1 MSECTVYTIGHSNI
15 SFDEFREHLQK
26 HHITAIADVRS
37 TPYSKF
43 TPHFNR
49 EALQKNLHAIHI
61 QYVFLGEELGAR
73 TKDISCYN
81 DEGQVIYSKL
91 RQTELFEQGLNRL
104 ITGAKKFRLAI
115 VCAEKEP
122 FTCHRSILI
131 GQALQAIHVDVR
143 HILHDGRIE
152 THEQMLQRL
161 TDHYF
166 GKKLNNQLPLDL
178 GAEVKQP
185 TLSEDEQ
192 RTHALRSIE
201 RQIAYVNPVLSKN
214 YVENPS

>member
-15 SFDEFREHLQK
+15 SFEEFRALLQK

-43 TPHFNR
+43 TPQFNR
-49 EALQKNLHAIHI
+49 EALQKSLRAIDI
-61 QYVFLGEELGAR
+61 TYVFLGEELGAR

-91 RQTELFEQGLNRL
+91 QQTTLFQQGLQRV
-104 ITGAKKFRLAI
+104 ITGAKKFRLAL

-131 GQALQAIHVDVR
+131 GQALQAINVDVC
-143 HILHDGRIE
+143 HILHDGVVE

-161 TDHYF
+161 TAHIY
-166 GKKLNNQLPLDL
+166 KSYPLSIQSQVDMF
-178 GAEVKQP
+178 ATEVP
-185 TLSEDEQ
+185 SEAVQ
-192 RTHALRSIE
+192 RERALQIIE
-201 RQIAYVNPVLSKN
+201 RQIAYVNPALNKNHVESLS
-214 YVENPS
+214 

>member
-1 MSECTVYTIGHSNI
+1 MSECTIYTIGHSNI
-15 SFDEFREHLQK
+15 SLDEFCEHLQL
-26 HHITAIADVRS
+26 HQITAIADVRS
-37 TPYSKF
+37 TPYSQF

-49 EALQKNLHAIHI
+49 EALQKSLQAMSIT
-61 QYVFLGEELGAR
+61 YVFLGEELGAR

-91 RQTELFEQGLNRL
+91 RQTALFQQGLQRI
-104 ITGAKKFRLAI
+104 ITGAKKFRLAL

-131 GQALQAIHVDVR
+131 GQALQARNVDVR
-143 HILHDGRIE
+143 HILHDGRVE

-161 TDHYF
+161 TDHF
-166 GKKLNNQLPLDL
+166 FKNRDMFD
-178 GAEVKQP
+178 
-185 TLSEDEQ
+185 TEDAQ
-192 RTHALRSIE
+192 RTRALQSIE
-201 RQIAYVNPVLSKN
+201 RQIAYVNPVLDKN